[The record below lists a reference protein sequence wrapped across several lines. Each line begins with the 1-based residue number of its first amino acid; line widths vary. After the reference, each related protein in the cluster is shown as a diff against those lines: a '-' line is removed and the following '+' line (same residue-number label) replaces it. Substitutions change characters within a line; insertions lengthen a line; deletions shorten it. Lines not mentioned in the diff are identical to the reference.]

1 MAIARVNLQGEAA
14 SYASSAVPD
23 ASMPPGT
30 FDVASA
36 YEFCARLAKSHYENF
51 TVASWLMPR
60 EMRPHMYAIYAYAR
74 MADDFADEH
83 HDRAMLDEW
92 ERQLDLAYAGTAH
105 HPVFI
110 ALADTVRR
118 FEIPREP
125 FKDLLTAFRSDLDF
139 KGFDTLDDLLGYSR
153 YSANPVGRLVL
164 YLFGYRDAERQ
175 HLSDL
180 VCSGLQ
186 LANFWQDVA
195 VDLDKGRIYFPRR
208 DMERFGVTPADL
220 AAHTSSREFI
230 DLMRHETGAARAMLV
245 EGGELH
251 QRVEKRLRRDIVM
264 FAGGGLAILRAI
276 DRINYDV
283 FRMRPQLTKLDYL
296 KLGWSA
302 IRGRLEV

>member
-1 MAIARVNLQGEAA
+1 MASAQANVQGGAT
-14 SYASSAVPD
+14 SYESSAARD

-30 FDVASA
+30 FDVAGA

-60 EMRPHMYAIYAYAR
+60 EMRRHMYAIYAYAR

-83 HDRAMLDEW
+83 HDRAMLDQW
-92 ERQLDLAYAGTAH
+92 EHELDLAYAGSPR

-125 FKDLLTAFRSDLDF
+125 FKDLLTAFRSDVDF
-139 KGFDTLDDLLGYSR
+139 KGFDTLEELLGYAR
-153 YSANPVGRLVL
+153 CSANPVGRLVL

-195 VDLDKGRIYFPRR
+195 IDLAKRRIYFPRR
-208 DMERFGVTPADL
+208 DMERFGVAPADL
-220 AAHTSSREFI
+220 VAHKSSREFVELI
-230 DLMRHETGAARAMLV
+230 RHEVAIARVMLV

-251 QRVEKRLRRDIVM
+251 KRVDKRLRRDIVM

-276 DRINYDV
+276 ERVNYDV
-283 FRMRPQLTKLDYL
+283 FRRRPELSKLDYL
-296 KLGWSA
+296 KLGWGA

>member
-1 MAIARVNLQGEAA
+1 MSAA
-14 SYASSAVPD
+14 SINAHPEPTIAVASNG
-23 ASMPPGT
+23 ASQA
-30 FDVASA
+30 DVKSA
-36 YEFCARLAKSHYENF
+36 YEYCGRLARSHYENF
-51 TVASWLMPR
+51 TIASWLMPR
-60 EMRPHMYAIYAYAR
+60 ALRPPMHAIYAYAR
-74 MADDFADEH
+74 MADDFADEE
-83 HDRAMLDEW
+83 HDLGKLDEW
-92 ERQLDLAYAGTAH
+92 EHELGLCYAGAPR
-105 HPVFI
+105 HPVFV

-118 FEIPREP
+118 YDIPRQP
-125 FKDLLTAFRSDLDF
+125 FDDLLVAFRSDVNF
-139 KGFDTLDDLLGYSR
+139 RGFETLDEILANYTR

-208 DMERFGVTPADL
+208 DMERFAVTPADL
-220 AAHTSSREFI
+220 AARTSSREFI
-230 DLMRHETGAARAMLV
+230 DLMRHETGVARAMLV

-251 QRVEKRLRRDIVM
+251 QRVDKRLRRDIVM

-276 DRINYDV
+276 DRINFDV
-283 FRMRPQLTKLDYL
+283 FRTRPQLTKLDYL